1 MKNKPTVILFS
12 IFIFISV
19 FFAGIKILLSNNSN
33 VYDETGIIFIDPN
46 IINSIQISNNKNTSS
61 LYKVNESWRI
71 GKQTVFE
78 PKLSLF
84 WKAIANIQKSELIS
98 VNPKNFQRM
107 GFDDS
112 DKTLVRFFLEST
124 LQEEFLVGKWD
135 QDTKTCFIKKLN
147 IDQVY
152 GFTCPYE
159 NIFATDPDM
168 WRNPIILSFPPQN
181 IESIKFSYPDR
192 EFEINLSESG
202 WVLNNN
208 PEIML
213 DTTKIAQ
220 FANLTQLLLADGFL
234 TEEEAVKVDFNQSD
248 ALITFIPKPKTS
260 STISRIRLK
269 QIDANKVA
277 IKSGNSPIIYFL
289 SLVNAQQLL
298 PSEENFYLT
307 D

>member
-46 IINSIQISNNKNTSS
+46 IINSIQISDNKNTSS

-98 VNPKNFQRM
+98 INPKNFQRM

-234 TEEEAVKVDFNQSD
+234 SEEEAVKVDFNQSD
-248 ALITFIPKPKTS
+248 ALITFMPKPKTS

>member
-12 IFIFISV
+12 IFVFISI

-46 IINSIQISNNKNTSS
+46 IINSIQISDNKNTSS

-298 PSEENFYLT
+298 PSEENFYLS

>member
-98 VNPKNFQRM
+98 INPKNFQRM

-181 IESIKFSYPDR
+181 IDSIKFSYPDR

-202 WVLNNN
+202 WILNNN

-289 SLVNAQQLL
+289 NLVNAQQLL
-298 PSEENFYLT
+298 PSEENFYLS

>member
-1 MKNKPTVILFS
+1 
-12 IFIFISV
+12 
-19 FFAGIKILLSNNSN
+19 
-33 VYDETGIIFIDPN
+33 
-46 IINSIQISNNKNTSS
+46 
-61 LYKVNESWRI
+61 
-71 GKQTVFE
+71 
-78 PKLSLF
+78 
-84 WKAIANIQKSELIS
+84 
-98 VNPKNFQRM
+98 
-107 GFDDS
+107 
-112 DKTLVRFFLEST
+112 
-124 LQEEFLVGKWD
+124 
-135 QDTKTCFIKKLN
+135 
-147 IDQVY
+147 
-152 GFTCPYE
+152 
-159 NIFATDPDM
+159 M

-181 IESIKFSYPDR
+181 IDSIKFSYPDR

-202 WVLNNN
+202 WILNNN

-269 QIDANKVA
+269 QIDANKVG

-298 PSEENFYLT
+298 PSEENNICLL
-307 D
+307 

>member
-33 VYDETGIIFIDPN
+33 IYDETGIIFIDPN
-46 IINSIQISNNKNTSS
+46 IINSIQISDNKNTSS

-98 VNPKNFQRM
+98 VNPKNFKRM
-107 GFDDS
+107 GFDDA

-181 IESIKFSYPDR
+181 IDSIKFSYPDR

-234 TEEEAVKVDFNQSD
+234 SEEEAVKVDFNQSD
-248 ALITFIPKPKTS
+248 ALITFMPKPKTS

-298 PSEENFYLT
+298 PSEENFYLS

>member
-33 VYDETGIIFIDPN
+33 IYDETGIIFIDPN
-46 IINSIQISNNKNTSS
+46 IINSIQISDNKNTSS

-147 IDQVY
+147 VDQVY

-181 IESIKFSYPDR
+181 IDSIKFSYPDR

>member
-46 IINSIQISNNKNTSS
+46 IINSIQISDNKNTSS

-234 TEEEAVKVDFNQSD
+234 SEEEAVKIDFNQSD
-248 ALITFIPKPKTS
+248 ALITFMPKPKTS

>member
-181 IESIKFSYPDR
+181 IDSIKFSYPDR

-202 WVLNNN
+202 WILNNN

-234 TEEEAVKVDFNQSD
+234 TEEEAVKGDFNQSD

-298 PSEENFYLT
+298 PSEENFYLS

>member
-181 IESIKFSYPDR
+181 IDSIKFSYPDR

-234 TEEEAVKVDFNQSD
+234 SEEEAVKVDFNQSD
-248 ALITFIPKPKTS
+248 ALITFMPKPKTS

-298 PSEENFYLT
+298 PSEENFYLS

>member
-33 VYDETGIIFIDPN
+33 IYDETGIIFIDPN
-46 IINSIQISNNKNTSS
+46 IINSIQISDNKNTSS

-181 IESIKFSYPDR
+181 IDSIKFSYPDR

-234 TEEEAVKVDFNQSD
+234 SEEEAVKVDFNQSD

-269 QIDANKVA
+269 QIDANKVG

>member
-46 IINSIQISNNKNTSS
+46 IINSIQISDNKNTSS

-202 WVLNNN
+202 WILNNN

-234 TEEEAVKVDFNQSD
+234 SEEEAVKIDFNQSD
-248 ALITFIPKPKTS
+248 ALITFMPKPKTS

>member
-46 IINSIQISNNKNTSS
+46 IINSIQISDNKNTSS

-181 IESIKFSYPDR
+181 IDSIKFSYPDR

-202 WVLNNN
+202 WILNNN

-234 TEEEAVKVDFNQSD
+234 SEEEAVKIDFNQSD
-248 ALITFIPKPKTS
+248 ALITFMPKPKTS

-289 SLVNAQQLL
+289 NLVNAQQLL

>member
-33 VYDETGIIFIDPN
+33 IYDETGIIFIDPN
-46 IINSIQISNNKNTSS
+46 IINSIQISDNKNTSS

-181 IESIKFSYPDR
+181 IDSIKFSYPDR

-202 WVLNNN
+202 WILNNN

>member
-98 VNPKNFQRM
+98 VNPKNFKRM
-107 GFDDS
+107 GFDDA

-202 WVLNNN
+202 WILNNN

-248 ALITFIPKPKTS
+248 ALITFMPKPKTS

-289 SLVNAQQLL
+289 NLVNAQQLL
-298 PSEENFYLT
+298 PSEENFYLS

>member
-12 IFIFISV
+12 IFVFISI

-46 IINSIQISNNKNTSS
+46 IINSIQISDNKNTSS

-234 TEEEAVKVDFNQSD
+234 SEEEAVKVDFNQSD
-248 ALITFIPKPKTS
+248 ALITFMPKPKTS

-298 PSEENFYLT
+298 PSEENFYLS

>member
-12 IFIFISV
+12 IFVFISI

-46 IINSIQISNNKNTSS
+46 IINSIQISDNKNTSS

-98 VNPKNFQRM
+98 INPKNFQRM

-181 IESIKFSYPDR
+181 IDSIKFSYPDR

-202 WVLNNN
+202 WILNNN

>member
-159 NIFATDPDM
+159 NIIATDPDM

-181 IESIKFSYPDR
+181 IDSIKFSYPDR

-202 WVLNNN
+202 WILNNN

-248 ALITFIPKPKTS
+248 ALIT
-260 STISRIRLK
+260 
-269 QIDANKVA
+269 
-277 IKSGNSPIIYFL
+277 SGGHSG
-289 SLVNAQQLL
+289 
-298 PSEENFYLT
+298 
-307 D
+307 

>member
-33 VYDETGIIFIDPN
+33 IYDETGIIFIDPN
-46 IINSIQISNNKNTSS
+46 IINSIQISDNKNTSS

-147 IDQVY
+147 VDQVY

-181 IESIKFSYPDR
+181 IDSIKFSYPDR

-202 WVLNNN
+202 WILNNN

-234 TEEEAVKVDFNQSD
+234 SEEEAVKVDFNQSD
-248 ALITFIPKPKTS
+248 ALITFMPKPKTS

>member
-46 IINSIQISNNKNTSS
+46 IINSIQISDNKNTSS

-181 IESIKFSYPDR
+181 IDSIKFSYPDR

-202 WVLNNN
+202 WILNNN

>member
-46 IINSIQISNNKNTSS
+46 IINCIQISDNKNTSS

-84 WKAIANIQKSELIS
+84 WKAIANFQKSELIS
-98 VNPKNFQRM
+98 VNPKNFKRM
-107 GFDDS
+107 CFDDA

-168 WRNPIILSFPPQN
+168 WRNPII
-181 IESIKFSYPDR
+181 
-192 EFEINLSESG
+192 
-202 WVLNNN
+202 
-208 PEIML
+208 
-213 DTTKIAQ
+213 
-220 FANLTQLLLADGFL
+220 
-234 TEEEAVKVDFNQSD
+234 
-248 ALITFIPKPKTS
+248 
-260 STISRIRLK
+260 
-269 QIDANKVA
+269 
-277 IKSGNSPIIYFL
+277 
-289 SLVNAQQLL
+289 
-298 PSEENFYLT
+298 
-307 D
+307 

>member
-46 IINSIQISNNKNTSS
+46 IINSIQISDNKNTSS

-234 TEEEAVKVDFNQSD
+234 SEEEAVKVDFNQSD
-248 ALITFIPKPKTS
+248 ALITFMPKPKTS

>member
-12 IFIFISV
+12 IFVFISI

-46 IINSIQISNNKNTSS
+46 IINSIQISDNKNTSS

-98 VNPKNFQRM
+98 INPKNFQRM

-234 TEEEAVKVDFNQSD
+234 SEEEAVKVDFNQSD
-248 ALITFIPKPKTS
+248 ALITFMPKPKTS

>member
-33 VYDETGIIFIDPN
+33 IYDETGIIFIDPN
-46 IINSIQISNNKNTSS
+46 IINSIQISDNKNTSS

-181 IESIKFSYPDR
+181 IDSIKFSYPDR

-234 TEEEAVKVDFNQSD
+234 SEEEAVKVDFNQSD
-248 ALITFIPKPKTS
+248 ALITFMPKPKTS

>member
-12 IFIFISV
+12 IFVFISI

-46 IINSIQISNNKNTSS
+46 IINSIQISDNKNTSS

-98 VNPKNFQRM
+98 INPKNFQRM

-234 TEEEAVKVDFNQSD
+234 SEEEAVKVDFNQSD

>member
-46 IINSIQISNNKNTSS
+46 IINSIQISDNKNTSS

-181 IESIKFSYPDR
+181 IDSIKFSYPDR

-298 PSEENFYLT
+298 PSEENFYLS

>member
-147 IDQVY
+147 VDQVY

-181 IESIKFSYPDR
+181 IDSIKFSYPDR

-202 WVLNNN
+202 WILNNN

-298 PSEENFYLT
+298 PSEENFYLS